1 MTKKDTGSL
10 QVRDF
15 TDDIYK
21 RNPPIS
27 GMIRSDAGQPGEENV
42 LKSEMFTNLLIVIN
56 NEKYETFVGQLPEL
70 MQTHYETVDAAE
82 KKRIREGSK
91 QKWNEIVQKHK
102 QYEVA
107 KARIEEEQKE
117 EQKISIE
124 EEKKQTEAL
133 AKL

>member
-21 RNPPIS
+21 RNPPID
-27 GMIRSDAGQPGEENV
+27 GMIKPGE
-42 LKSEMFTNLLIVIN
+42 SEMFTNLLIVIN
-56 NEKYETFVGQLPEL
+56 NEKYEAFVGQLPEL
-70 MQTHYETVDAAE
+70 MQTHYETVDTAE

-107 KARIEEEQKE
+107 KARIDEEQKE

>member
-21 RNPPIS
+21 RNPPID
-27 GMIRSDAGQPGEENV
+27 GMIKPGE
-42 LKSEMFTNLLIVIN
+42 SEMFTNLLIVIN

-107 KARIEEEQKE
+107 KARIDEEQKE

>member
-1 MTKKDTGSL
+1 
-10 QVRDF
+10 
-15 TDDIYK
+15 
-21 RNPPIS
+21 
-27 GMIRSDAGQPGEENV
+27 
-42 LKSEMFTNLLIVIN
+42 
-56 NEKYETFVGQLPEL
+56 

-91 QKWNEIVQKHK
+91 LKWNEIVQKHK
-102 QYEVA
+102 QYELA
-107 KARIEEEQKE
+107 KARIDEEQKE

>member
-21 RNPPIS
+21 RNPPID
-27 GMIRSDAGQPGEENV
+27 GMIKPGE
-42 LKSEMFTNLLIVIN
+42 SEMFTNLLIVIN

-82 KKRIREGSK
+82 KKRIREGCK
-91 QKWNEIVQKHK
+91 LKWNEIVQKHK

-107 KARIEEEQKE
+107 KARIDEE
-117 EQKISIE
+117 
-124 EEKKQTEAL
+124 
-133 AKL
+133 